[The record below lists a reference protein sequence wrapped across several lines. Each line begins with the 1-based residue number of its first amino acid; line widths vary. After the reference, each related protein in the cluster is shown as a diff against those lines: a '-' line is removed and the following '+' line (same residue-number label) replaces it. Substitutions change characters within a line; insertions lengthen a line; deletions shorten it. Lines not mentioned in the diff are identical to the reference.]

1 MARLTKFCRNWL
13 IRSECHFNIHPPF
26 GPWWLVVGSLLR
38 GPGFDSRFL
47 QSVLRTSTV
56 SWFVSEI
63 GMNCNFGRYE
73 VPLMLVAAVVVVAAV
88 VAVLVVVFVATVI
101 VSFSRYFKL
110 HVLCSGRDRFGP
122 FEMRQTSKAPA
133 LAPAASGK
141 IPEKF
146 FNDDNEASKVVPWLC
161 TIH

>member
-1 MARLTKFCRNWL
+1 
-13 IRSECHFNIHPPF
+13 
-26 GPWWLVVGSLLR
+26 
-38 GPGFDSRFL
+38 
-47 QSVLRTSTV
+47 
-56 SWFVSEI
+56 
-63 GMNCNFGRYE
+63 
-73 VPLMLVAAVVVVAAV
+73 MLVAAVVVVAV
-88 VAVLVVVFVATVI
+88 PFAVLVVVFVATVV
-101 VSFSRYFKL
+101 VSFSRSFRF

-133 LAPAASGK
+133 LVPAASGK